1 MNLMLAGRLA
11 RGGAL
16 ADGWVE
22 VEGERIAATGSGA
35 PPRPPDERHDG
46 IVAPGLFDLQVNGAG
61 GHEVTAGAAALDA
74 IDAIQLAHGVTSYL
88 PTVVSA
94 DDTVAERVVAELAER
109 TADPASPVAGIHLEG
124 PFLSGEHAGMH
135 PVGRLRSPADGVPA
149 YYSSPAVRLV
159 TLAPELPGAH
169 GPDPGAARARRR
181 GLARDTRAHRRR
193 SPGVHWTPARGS
205 SPTCSTPWRRCI
217 TARPASRGSR

>member
-1 MNLMLAGRLA
+1 M
-11 RGGAL
+11 
-16 ADGWVE
+16 
-22 VEGERIAATGSGA
+22 
-35 PPRPPDERHDG
+35 
-46 IVAPGLFDLQVNGAG
+46 NGAG
-61 GHEVTAGAAALDA
+61 GHEVTDGAAALDA

-94 DDTVAERVVAELAER
+94 DDAVAERVVAELAER

-159 TLAPELPGAH
+159 TLAPELPGAQ
-169 GPDPGAARARRR
+169 DLIRRCVRAALRSPW
-181 GLARDTRAHRRR
+181 DTRAHRRR
-193 SPGVHWTPARGS
+193 SPGVHWTPVRGS

-217 TARPASRGSR
+217 TARPASRASR